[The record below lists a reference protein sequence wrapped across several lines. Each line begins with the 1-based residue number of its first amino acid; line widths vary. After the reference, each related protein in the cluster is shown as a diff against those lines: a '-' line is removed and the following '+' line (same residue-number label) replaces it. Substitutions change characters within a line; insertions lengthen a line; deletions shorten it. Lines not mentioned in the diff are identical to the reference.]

1 MTFLKISVV
10 LIIQFAIVL
19 VTIGQTPKI
28 EFRFSCKEELN
39 AIGLDYAEMML
50 INHSDDRIGIGK
62 DVNFCLEA
70 QIASGQWLIFYEAN
84 VIPYP
89 PSFYYIQKRDTLFK
103 KIQINILNM
112 VSIYPRLS
120 MYLIEKG
127 GEVNLRAVTYYM
139 GKEKIVSK
147 IQKIK
152 IHPLSEQD
160 LSAYRF
166 LMSIEQ
172 KPNLLTDISYFG
184 GYPFN
189 GLSEVIQNFPNSTF
203 AILAKIAL
211 VNNERKQPRLKPLK
225 TARKTEMKREI
236 DALKDSPYE
245 FIRNVVKE
253 TNDRLEKMETRD

>member
-103 KIQINILNM
+103 KIQINIH
-112 VSIYPRLS
+112 P
-120 MYLIEKG
+120 KH
-127 GEVNLRAVTYYM
+127 
-139 GKEKIVSK
+139 KKPH
-147 IQKIK
+147 IQQQHLKK
-152 IHPLSEQD
+152 K
-160 LSAYRF
+160 
-166 LMSIEQ
+166 Q
-172 KPNLLTDISYFG
+172 KNPISQT
-184 GYPFN
+184 P
-189 GLSEVIQNFPNSTF
+189 
-203 AILAKIAL
+203 
-211 VNNERKQPRLKPLK
+211 KP
-225 TARKTEMKREI
+225 T
-236 DALKDSPYE
+236 PP
-245 FIRNVVKE
+245 
-253 TNDRLEKMETRD
+253 